1 VKSFLKYVTIGSL
14 LAIAIPFASGQ
25 TFEIGGQQ
33 QQPTSPTK
41 QHGRASNPAS
51 SSSGSIGWGSSIEVG
66 RMARAAETA
75 LAKGD
80 TAAAANY
87 AERAVQAA
95 PQDAKLWF
103 LLGYASRL
111 AGRYSTSLDAFQKG
125 LQLQPGSVE
134 GLSGMAQTY
143 ARMGRIDEAKRLL
156 MKVIA
161 ANPRRETDLLIAGE
175 LFMQT
180 GDTEKG
186 LEYLQRAE
194 SMKPS
199 SHAELMMAVAYMKL
213 KQPEKAK
220 QLLDT
225 AKRRSPNDVDIFRA
239 VANYYREVN
248 DYPNAISTL
257 RHAPKM
263 TAEVLA
269 DLAYSYELNGDKKES
284 AATYSKAADAQP
296 HQITLQLSAA
306 QAQLRAGDLDRTR
319 QYMARAAAIE
329 PNHYRLHAIKAQLAR
344 TENRPDD
351 AIAEYQKALTALPSG
366 GVPEGMLYPLQLRLN
381 LADLYREQGNKD
393 AAREQMQIAESEMSK
408 LNVQGTA
415 KAEFLRV
422 RAAIRTA
429 GEDYTGAETDLKE
442 ALALDPDNTNITLQY
457 ANLLWKL
464 KRKDDARKMYN
475 AVLAKDA
482 NNRFAL
488 ESLGYLYRE
497 DGDVKTAAQYFQ
509 KLAAAYPN
517 DYVAYLAMGDLYAGA
532 GQFKQAEL
540 NYQKA
545 YKIAP
550 QNPAVIANAANAA
563 LENHQVELAGTWVN
577 RAQGAMNDD
586 PRVMR
591 ERERYLFHMGKYHE
605 SAALGRKVLEKLPKD
620 RNASVYLAYDLY
632 NLGRYDDT
640 LELVSRYEK
649 VLPRE
654 ANFPLLAGHVH
665 KQSQLLNEA
674 VDDYSR
680 AIEKDPKL
688 VDGYVNRGYVLNDL
702 QSANQAIADFH
713 SALKLQPKSGVAHL
727 GLAFSDLQLRHSKD
741 ALNNVDIAEKDLG
754 ESGATH
760 LVRATAFRQQRL
772 LGKAEKEYIAALK
785 YSPNDVKL
793 HLALADTLY
802 YQRRFSD
809 SIDALQDA
817 LKLQPDDPFIYAEL
831 AHANAQLHRRDETLK
846 YIAAAEREGG
856 DQSNVLLATGD
867 ALLTLGDRNAAMQ
880 RFTAALESPD
890 ASRVDARLAIA
901 KLMARDG
908 QWDDAQQQVSL
919 AFAEARIGESTP
931 ITADNYVEAANI
943 MLGMH
948 NFDLARKMF
957 ERAKTAGA
965 ADEVV
970 AIGLAN
976 TYIAQGDNIE
986 AQATLASLGNPADY
1000 NDNYDYKLA
1009 MANVYRQRHDD
1020 VRAMTAFAQ
1029 ANSLAGQDDDIAS
1042 RAVLELAGEQGLP
1055 VSQKFS
1061 IATDFTVNPIFDDA
1075 TIYALDARLFGTG
1088 ANGELPPPRSSLETR
1103 LTNSFRY
1110 HQNGLPMISGFFQL
1124 RNSRGVQ
1131 SLPSQALIINH
1142 NTYDYSLNGALNPV
1156 LHLGRNSIVFN
1167 TGLQFTARRDHDSP
1181 VLVNQNLFRQFVYM
1195 STNSFWNWISVT
1207 GYGYHETGPF
1217 TLQDLN
1223 SRDLGANLEFTV
1235 GHPWAKTAMITG
1247 YSIRD
1252 LQFHPLAREFFQ
1264 TSTYAGISRRFG
1276 QHTKLTVL
1284 AEYIRAWRVQDQSYV
1299 LGQAARP
1306 AVRFEI
1312 KPTKNWSIEA
1322 NGAYSRGMGIHDYD
1336 NVQSGLLISY
1346 TKPLHRTMDDG
1357 TGRVPV
1363 EYPLRFSIGFQQ
1375 DNFTNFAG
1383 RGQAIYRPVFRL
1395 SLF

>member
-14 LAIAIPFASGQ
+14 LAVAIPFASGQ

-33 QQPTSPTK
+33 TTSANKNHRTTN
-41 QHGRASNPAS
+41 SAS
-51 SSSGSIGWGSSIEVG
+51 SSSTGIGWGSSIEVG

-80 TAAAANY
+80 SAGAADY

-111 AGRYSTSLDAFQKG
+111 AGRYPVSINAFQKG

-134 GLSGMAQTY
+134 GLSALAQTY
-143 ARMGRIDEAKRLL
+143 ARMGRLDEAKRLL
-156 MKVIA
+156 LQVIA
-161 ANPRRETDLLIAGE
+161 ANPKRDSDLLIAGE

-186 LEYLQRAE
+186 LEFLQRAE
-194 SMKPS
+194 NLKPS

-213 KQPEKAK
+213 KQPDRAK

-239 VANYYREVN
+239 VANYYREIN
-248 DYPNAISTL
+248 DYPNAIATL

-263 TAEVLA
+263 TPEVLA

-284 AATYSKAADAQP
+284 ADAYSKAANAKP
-296 HQITLQLSAA
+296 ALITLQLSAA
-306 QAQLRAGDLDRTR
+306 QAQLRAGDFDKTR
-319 QYMARAAAIE
+319 QYIARAEAIG

-344 TENRPDD
+344 TENRAAD
-351 AIAEYQKALTALPSG
+351 AIAEYQKALAVMPAG
-366 GVPEGMLYPLQLRLN
+366 GVPEGMLYPIQLRLN

-393 AAREQMQIAESEMSK
+393 DARAQMHIAEAEMSK
-408 LNVQGTA
+408 LQVQGTA

-429 GEDYTGAETDLKE
+429 GEDYTGADADLKE
-442 ALALDPDNTNITLQY
+442 ALTLDPGNLNIKLQY

-464 KRKDDARKMYN
+464 KRKDDALKMYN
-475 AVLAKDA
+475 AVLAKDEK
-482 NNRFAL
+482 NRFAL

-497 DGDVKTAAQYFQ
+497 DGDIKNAARYFQ
-509 KLAAAYPN
+509 KLAAAYPT
-517 DYVAYLAMGDLYAGA
+517 DYVPYLAMGDLFAGA
-532 GQFKQAEL
+532 GQFKEANV
-540 NYQKA
+540 NYEKA
-545 YKIAP
+545 FKIAP
-550 QNPAVIANAANAA
+550 QNAAVIANAANAA
-563 LENHQVELAGTWVN
+563 LENHQVELAGNWVN
-577 RAQGAMNDD
+577 RAQGAMNED

-591 ERERYLFHMGKYHE
+591 ERERYLFHVGKYHE
-605 SAALGRKVLEKLPKD
+605 SAELGRRVLAKLPTD

-632 NLGRYDDT
+632 NLGRYDAT
-640 LELVSRYEK
+640 LELVSKYEK
-649 VLPRE
+649 ILPKE

-674 VDDYSR
+674 VDDYTR
-680 AIEKDPKL
+680 AIAKDPKM
-688 VDGYVNRGYVLNDL
+688 VNGYVNRGYVLNDL
-702 QSANQAIADFH
+702 QSANLATRDFQ
-713 SALKLQPKSGVAHL
+713 SALKLDPKNGVAHL
-727 GLAFSDLQLRHSKD
+727 GMAFSDLQLRHPKD
-741 ALNNVDIAEKDLG
+741 ALDHVDIAEKALG

-760 LVRATAFRQQRL
+760 LVRATAFREQRL
-772 LGKAEKEYIAALK
+772 LSKAEKEYVGALK
-785 YSPNDVKL
+785 FSPNDIKL
-793 HLALADTLY
+793 HMALADTLY
-802 YQRRFSD
+802 YQRRYND
-809 SIDALQDA
+809 SINALQDA
-817 LKLQPDDPFIYAEL
+817 LKLQPDDPFIFAEL
-831 AHANAQLHRRDETLK
+831 AHANAQLHRRDETLRYVK
-846 YIAAAEREGG
+846 AAEQEGG
-856 DQSNVLLATGD
+856 DESNVLLATGD
-867 ALLTLGDRNAAMQ
+867 ALFTLGARDAAMQ

-890 ASRVDARLAIA
+890 ANRVDARLAIA

-908 QWDDAQQQVSL
+908 KWDDARQQVSL

-931 ITADNYVEAANI
+931 VTADNYVEAANI

-948 NFDLARKMF
+948 DFDLARTML
-957 ERAKTAGA
+957 ERAKSAGA

-976 TYIAQGDNIE
+976 TYIAQGDNTN
-986 AQATLASLGNPADY
+986 AQVSLASLGNPADY

-1042 RAVLELAGEQGLP
+1042 RAMLELAGEQGMP
-1055 VSQKFS
+1055 VSQKVSFAS
-1061 IATDFTVNPIFDDA
+1061 DFTVSPIFEDA
-1075 TIYALDARLFGTG
+1075 TIYALDARFFGPG
-1088 ANGELPPPRSSLETR
+1088 ANGELPPPRSSIETR
-1103 LTNSFRY
+1103 WINSFRV
-1110 HQNGLPMISGFFQL
+1110 HQDGLPVISGFFQM
-1124 RNSRGVQ
+1124 RNARGQ
-1131 SLPSQALIINH
+1131 ISLPSQNLIVNRD
-1142 NTYDYSLNGALNPV
+1142 TYDYIMNGALNPV

-1167 TGLQFTARRDHDSP
+1167 TGLQFTARRDRESP
-1181 VLVNQNLFRQFVYM
+1181 IEMNQNLFRQFVYM
-1195 STNSFWNWISVT
+1195 SSTSFWNWISVN
-1207 GYGYHETGPF
+1207 GSAYHESGPF
-1217 TLQDLN
+1217 SLQNLS
-1223 SRDLGANLEFTV
+1223 SRDIGASLEFTV
-1235 GHPWAKTAMITG
+1235 GHPWAKTAMVTG
-1247 YSIRD
+1247 YSLRD
-1252 LQFHPLAREFFQ
+1252 LQVSPLPREFFE
-1264 TSTYAGISRRFG
+1264 TSTYAGISRKFG
-1276 QHTKLTVL
+1276 EHTKLTVL
-1284 AEYIRAWRVQDQSYV
+1284 AEYLRSWRVQDQYYA

-1306 AVRFEI
+1306 AFRLEV

-1346 TKPLHRTMDDG
+1346 TKPLRRLWDNG

-1375 DNFTNFAG
+1375 DTFMNFAG
-1383 RGQAIYRPVFRL
+1383 SGQSIYRPVFQL